1 MPLVVPGVNF
11 PVNKRS
17 EWLDKLK
24 GKRFIESEEAATDVN
39 LTHASV
45 YYIQSFT
52 RKDLPKGCRVVKPG
66 QVITM
71 DFIEDRLNV
80 NLDEN
85 NMVKDIGFY

>member
-39 LTHASV
+39 VS
-45 YYIQSFT
+45 
-52 RKDLPKGCRVVKPG
+52 LPSPP
-66 QVITM
+66 
-71 DFIEDRLNV
+71 L
-80 NLDEN
+80 LA
-85 NMVKDIGFY
+85 IGICMWSSAFKS

>member
-39 LTHASV
+39 
-45 YYIQSFT
+45 SFT

-71 DFIEDRLNV
+71 DFIEDR
-80 NLDEN
+80 NLEWQTERQL
-85 NMVKDIGFY
+85 G